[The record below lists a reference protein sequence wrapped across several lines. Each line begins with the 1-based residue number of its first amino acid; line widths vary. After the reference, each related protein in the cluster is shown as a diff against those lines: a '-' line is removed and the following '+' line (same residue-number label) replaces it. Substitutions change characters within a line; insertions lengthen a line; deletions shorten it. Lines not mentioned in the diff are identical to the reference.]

1 MANKRQIKK
10 IVNSVIIDIVEE
22 SFSAQLF
29 NESKSEA
36 SNKVIDA
43 AASLQDDLLSRISQA
58 KSKAEFKAIYA
69 DFESKTDELYDQVNK
84 L

>member
-22 SFSAQLF
+22 SYSAQLF
-29 NESKSEA
+29 NEGKAEA
-36 SNKVIDA
+36 SNKLIDA
-43 AASLQDDLLSRISQA
+43 AANLQDDLLSRISQA
-58 KSKAEFKAIYA
+58 KSKADFKTIYA